1 METNRIRQF
10 CVVAETEN
18 LRKAAEILNLSHSAL
33 SKSLKVLQDELR
45 QTLLAPS
52 GRNIVITDEGKAFY
66 KKAVEFLKHE
76 HDLLTKDESRSETVR
91 IGTFEVFSTHLLGTF
106 WQKYFKSTALHLH
119 ELLPGRMEQAL
130 VQGEIDYGIT
140 YEPIPTKG
148 VEYVRMGQVEMGIF
162 AKKGAFS
169 RHSLEA
175 LPFVAPI
182 TPMTGSPTGTK
193 GLDGWPDDLFPR
205 KVLYRVDLLE
215 SGLALARQGSAAIF
229 IPHFVARAA
238 NLGVKD
244 EFRLK
249 VIARPK
255 SMKSVHRAVYLTK
268 RSGQLET
275 PAMRTLA
282 KLIRSECLE
291 M

>member
-18 LRKAAEILNLSHSAL
+18 LRKASEILNLSHSAL

-66 KKAVEFLKHE
+66 KKAIEFLKHE
-76 HDLLTKDESRSETVR
+76 HDLLAKDETRAETVR

-106 WQKYFKSTALHLH
+106 WRKYFKDANLHLH
-119 ELLPGRMEQAL
+119 ELIPGRLEQAL
-130 VQGEIDYGIT
+130 VEGSIDYGIT
-140 YEPIPTKG
+140 YEPIPSKG
-148 VEYVRMGQVEMGIF
+148 VEYVRMGQIEMAIF
-162 AKKGAFS
+162 ARKGAFL
-169 RHSLEA
+169 RHSLEEI
-175 LPFVAPI
+175 PFVAPI

-193 GLDGWPDDLFPR
+193 GLDGWPDDLLPR
-205 KVLYRVDLLE
+205 KVAYRVDQLE

-229 IPHFVARAA
+229 TPHFVARVA
-238 NLGVKD
+238 NLSAKD

-249 VIARPK
+249 AIPLPK
-255 SMKSVHRAVYLTK
+255 SMKPVHRAVYLMK
-268 RSGQLET
+268 RNGQLET

-282 KLIRSECLE
+282 KLIRAECIG
-291 M
+291 